1 MKRFFLVFILSLI
14 INIQFIQFVQAVPG
28 GIFRNIFKI
37 FKGSTDDVI
46 KNSGKID
53 EVLSGVNKKSIN
65 ESIAGPSQETLIIEK
80 VGANSHST
88 EFNLLKNN
96 TRAGYIKRL
105 KKQKYKLEGE
115 DEALEYFFD
124 EKSSSTNSTTTTDDN
139 LFEKYVIINWIGKV
153 YNKSDYFSKPKT
165 EEKMLLVC
173 SNIDQ
178 VFYISLLMEEEPKR
192 AFLIKNIR
200 LENTIS
206 RNTKNTKS
214 LPIQE
219 LIVIEDRDNVKIM
232 ATRPQK
238 HKWPENYFTIYNDQN
253 FYYEKI
259 SSGKISPQII
269 KDKTHQI
276 SPQIIKNKA
285 HKNVF
290 GKNNCSK
297 ATYNG
302 LL

>member
-14 INIQFIQFVQAVPG
+14 INIQHIQFVQAVPG

-46 KNSGKID
+46 ENSGKID
-53 EVLSGVNKKSIN
+53 DVLPGVNKKSLN
-65 ESIAGPSQETLIIEK
+65 ESIAGPTQESLIIEK

-88 EFNLLKNN
+88 EFYSLKDS
-96 TRAGYIKRL
+96 TRVGYIKRL
-105 KKQKYKLEGE
+105 KKQKFKLEGE
-115 DEALEYFFD
+115 DEALEYIFD
-124 EKSSSTNSTTTTDDN
+124 EKSSSTSSTTTTDNN
-139 LFEKYVIINWIGKV
+139 LFEKYVIVNWIGKV
-153 YNKSDYFSKPKT
+153 YNNSDYFNNPKT

-206 RNTKNTKS
+206 RNSMNTKT

-219 LIVIEDRDNVKIM
+219 LIVIEDSDNVKIM
-232 ATRPQK
+232 
-238 HKWPENYFTIYNDQN
+238 
-253 FYYEKI
+253 
-259 SSGKISPQII
+259 
-269 KDKTHQI
+269 
-276 SPQIIKNKA
+276 
-285 HKNVF
+285 V
-290 GKNNCSK
+290 
-297 ATYNG
+297 
-302 LL
+302 